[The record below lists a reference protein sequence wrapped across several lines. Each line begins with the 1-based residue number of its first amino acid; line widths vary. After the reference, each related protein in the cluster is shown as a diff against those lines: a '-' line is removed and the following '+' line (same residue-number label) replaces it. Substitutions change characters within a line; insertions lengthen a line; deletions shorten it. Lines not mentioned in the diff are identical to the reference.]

1 MRDGLMKLTMNWR
14 DDEICIQDSIDKKNT
29 YYEGKYVYKSLNK
42 TISQNIVKLWTLSIR
57 IAMKNK
63 TKEESKWKECVSF

>member
-63 TKEESKWKECVSF
+63 N